1 MIMKGLTVSIM
12 LGAFAWQTVQASSIS
27 TRVRVLETK
36 VTQFERQANQE
47 RALQKT
53 QVEQI
58 QKNATAI
65 DTLTVRLDKV
75 QNEIEQNGSNKA
87 GKGRTHYL
95 TDGRFTD
102 SRYSFP

>member
-1 MIMKGLTVSIM
+1 MMMKGLTVSIM

-47 RALQKT
+47 RVLQKT

-65 DTLTVRLDKV
+65 DALTVRLDTV
-75 QNEIEQNGSNKA
+75 QKEMETNGSNKA
-87 GKGRTHYL
+87 GKNGAHYL
-95 TDGRFTD
+95 TDSRFTD